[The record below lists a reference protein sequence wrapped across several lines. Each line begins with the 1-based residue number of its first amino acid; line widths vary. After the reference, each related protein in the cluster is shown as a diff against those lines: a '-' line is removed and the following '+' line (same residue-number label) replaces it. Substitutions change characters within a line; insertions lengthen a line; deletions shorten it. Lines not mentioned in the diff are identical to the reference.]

1 MNSFILRRIRNIRLL
16 FSHKYKI
23 SGISNRNISLLCNN
37 CVGAMV
43 LHDFGLRF
51 NSPTVNLYLTPPDY
65 LRFLCDLENN
75 LTSDI
80 KDISGKSS
88 YPIGLLGGSIRIH
101 FLHYAN
107 FEEAK
112 EAWNRRVRRID
123 FSNLYV
129 SMVAFG
135 NVTEEMIA
143 QFDKLPFKNKVVF
156 VNKPMPAYQS
166 AFYIRGF
173 EKCSGVDRMA
183 EFQSLFAKRYYDQF
197 NWKRFLGL

>member
-16 FSHKYKI
+16 FSHQYKI
-23 SGISNRNISLLCNN
+23 SDDQKRNISLLCNN

-43 LHDFGLRF
+43 LHDLGLRF

-65 LRFLCDLENN
+65 IRFLCDLETN

-80 KDISGKSS
+80 KDVSGKSS
-88 YPIGLLGGSIRIH
+88 YPIGLLNDSIKIH

-107 FEEAK
+107 FEEAID
-112 EAWNRRVRRID
+112 AWNRRVRRID

-135 NVTEEMIA
+135 NVTEEMVA
-143 QFDKLPFKNKVVF
+143 QFDKLPFEKKVVF
-156 VNKPMPAYQS
+156 VNKPMPAYKS

>member
-65 LRFLCDLENN
+65 IRFLCDLETN

-80 KDISGKSS
+80 KDVSGVGRPRNFGVSDGVKGVNEASRFDQPTSPHAKKPMTEMDYGQRLLGNDVTVADPKTGATFALFCKSS
-88 YPIGLLGGSIRIH
+88 GTKLL
-101 FLHYAN
+101 
-107 FEEAK
+107 
-112 EAWNRRVRRID
+112 
-123 FSNLYV
+123 
-129 SMVAFG
+129 
-135 NVTEEMIA
+135 
-143 QFDKLPFKNKVVF
+143 P
-156 VNKPMPAYQS
+156 
-166 AFYIRGF
+166 
-173 EKCSGVDRMA
+173 
-183 EFQSLFAKRYYDQF
+183 LF
-197 NWKRFLGL
+197 NS